1 MASTKVAIAAS
12 VHKNLRTFWRSA
24 LYVDEGAAFRNLLS
38 ERASLLN
45 RDFGSV
51 LEKPCPDRQNGRSA
65 ARRSNRHLVRK
76 NLQRLSEKSLWAN

>member
-12 VHKNLRTFWRSA
+12 VHKNLRAFWRSA

-38 ERASLLN
+38 KRAFLLIETLAA
-45 RDFGSV
+45 FS
-51 LEKPCPDRQNGRSA
+51 EKPCPDRQNGRSA

-76 NLQRLSEKSLWAN
+76 ILQRLSEKSLWAN